1 MRPRPVQD
9 VRIGNLQDRRGH
21 ERTRRPWLVRWTV
34 DREPFSRSYR
44 TKAEAD
50 RLRSR
55 LLVAQQDGER
65 FDRRTGEP
73 ESWTPAASELQV
85 YSWARLWVAGE
96 WHDWAPRTRTS
107 AVEALCRFLP
117 LVYDPKAPA
126 APGGLRA
133 YLRRT
138 LPPDA
143 TVDID
148 DECEH
153 WLGRW
158 GLTLGELNRELLADV
173 ERRLALGDKRQPLA
187 ASTASRYR
195 KVAHTCVKRAVE
207 LGRLPADPWPPSP
220 TGRSRRKARRKRSA
234 VDTRSLPDPATMA
247 AILQALPTHQPG
259 SRTYQAMTAV
269 MYFAGLR
276 PSEVVMLRPKALRL
290 PDQAWGAIEVV
301 EADIDWDEPGEP
313 KTGNRTVPI
322 PPELVLLL
330 RKWIADRSLGPS
342 DLLFRTRTGRRPT
355 PSNWGRALK
364 RACATVG
371 RQPMRVYDSR
381 HACATA
387 WLRAGVPLGEVARR
401 LGHSVETLVSIYV
414 GALDGDDLAANKL
427 IDSAMSGARSW
438 MVDAVGRG
446 PTSAVVTDGTTSA

>member
-1 MRPRPVQD
+1 VRPRPVQD
-9 VRIGNLQDRRGH
+9 VRIGNLQDRRRH
-21 ERTRRPWLVRWTV
+21 ERTRKPWLVRWTV
-34 DREPFSRSYR
+34 DREPFSRSFR

-85 YSWARLWVAGE
+85 YAWARLWVAGE

-117 LVYDPKAPA
+117 LVCDPKAPA
-126 APGGLRA
+126 PPGGLRA
-133 YLRRT
+133 HLRRT

-143 TVDID
+143 TLDTGE
-148 DECEH
+148 ECEH

-173 ERRLALGDKRQPLA
+173 ERRLALGDKGQPLA
-187 ASTASRYR
+187 ASTAGRYR

-207 LGRLPADPWPPSP
+207 LGRLSADPWPPSP

-234 VDTRSLPDPATMA
+234 VDIRRLPGPATMA
-247 AILQALPTHQPG
+247 AIFEALPTHQPG

-276 PSEVVMLRPKALRL
+276 PSEVVMLRPQALRL
-290 PDQAWGAIEVV
+290 PDEGWGAIEVV

-313 KTGNRTVPI
+313 KTGDRTVPI
-322 PPELVLLL
+322 PPELVVLL
-330 RKWIADRSLGPS
+330 RKWIADRSLGPC

-364 RACATVG
+364 RACAKVG
-371 RQPMRVYDSR
+371 RQPMRVYDCR

-414 GALDGDDLAANKL
+414 GALDGDDLAANRL
-427 IDSAMSGARSW
+427 IDACMGDTREW
-438 MVDAVGRG
+438 MVAGRLPNSG
-446 PTSAVVTDGTTSA
+446 LDEPQI

>member
-1 MRPRPVQD
+1 VRPRPVQD

-21 ERTRRPWLVRWTV
+21 ERTRKPWLVRWTV
-34 DREPFSRSYR
+34 DREPFSRPYR

-55 LLVAQQDGER
+55 LLVAQQDGDR

-85 YSWARLWVAGE
+85 CAWARLWVAGE

-117 LVYDPKAPA
+117 LVCDPKAPA
-126 APGGLRA
+126 PPRGLRS

-143 TVDID
+143 TVNPG

-173 ERRLALGDKRQPLA
+173 ERRLAVGDKGQPLA
-187 ASTASRYR
+187 ASTAGRYR
-195 KVAHTCVKRAVE
+195 KVAHTCVKRSVE

-234 VDTRSLPDPATMA
+234 VDIRRLPDPATMA
-247 AILQALPTHQPG
+247 AILQSLPTHQPG

-269 MYFAGLR
+269 IYFAGLR
-276 PSEVVMLRPKALRL
+276 PSEVVMLRPHALRL
-290 PDQAWGAIEVV
+290 PDQGWGAIDVV

-322 PPELVLLL
+322 PPELVVLL
-330 RKWIADRSLGPS
+330 RTWIANRSLGPG

-364 RACATVG
+364 RACAKVG
-371 RQPMRVYDSR
+371 RQPMRVYDCR

-414 GALDGDDLAANKL
+414 GPLDGDDLAANKL
-427 IDSAMSGARSW
+427 IDAAMAEARVWLTGGAAST
-438 MVDAVGRG
+438 G
-446 PTSAVVTDGTTSA
+446 PSPSTTSADA